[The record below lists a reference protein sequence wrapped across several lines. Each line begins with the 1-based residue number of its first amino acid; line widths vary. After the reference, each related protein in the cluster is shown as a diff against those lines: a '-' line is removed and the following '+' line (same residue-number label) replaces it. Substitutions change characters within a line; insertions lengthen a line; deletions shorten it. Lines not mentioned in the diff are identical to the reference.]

1 MAIEYMNKIPE
12 WKNEGQKP
20 SEDLLAQGFRGGYKP
35 PAGVF
40 NWFWHLVSKSIAEIQ
55 GYLAEVSGRGI
66 VYEEETKTLSL
77 SGGGTS
83 GGGSSGGGGTSGYI
97 LPVATKS
104 RLGGVIIGEGI
115 SSEGDGRISPDYDSV
130 VAKVAE
136 SYEAITEDDIK
147 KAFEEEG

>member
-1 MAIEYMNKIPE
+1 MAIAFNNLLPE
-12 WKNEGQKP
+12 WKNNGTPP
-20 SEDLLAQGFRGGYKP
+20 SDNLKENGFQPGYKP
-35 PAGVF
+35 PAAVF
-40 NWFWHLVSKSIAEIQ
+40 NWFWSLVSKSIAEIQ
-55 GYLAEVSGRGI
+55 GYLDEVSGRGI

-83 GGGSSGGGGTSGYI
+83 GGGSYGGGEGYI

-147 KAFEEEG
+147 QAFEKEG

>member
-1 MAIEYMNKIPE
+1 MTQTENYRLNKPDYEDMADVAKL
-12 WKNEGQKP
+12 NENADIIDEALNEL
-20 SEDLLAQGFRGGYKP
+20 SE
-35 PAGVF
+35 
-40 NWFWHLVSKSIAEIQ
+40 
-55 GYLAEVSGRGI
+55 RGI
-66 VYEEETKTLSL
+66 IYEDETKTISL
-77 SGGGTS
+77 SGDGS
-83 GGGSSGGGGTSGYI
+83 GGSSFGGGTLGYI

-147 KAFEEEG
+147 QAFEEEG

>member
-1 MAIEYMNKIPE
+1 MDYSTNLKLR
-12 WKNEGQKP
+12 KP
-20 SEDLLAQGFRGGYKP
+20 FQEDYYD
-35 PAGVF
+35 VDDF
-40 NWFWHLVSKSIAEIQ
+40 NANADIIDEALT
-55 GYLAEVSGRGI
+55 EVSGRGI
-66 VYEEETKTLSL
+66 VYEGETKTLSL
-77 SGGGTS
+77 SGGGTLGGGSS
-83 GGGSSGGGGTSGYI
+83 GGGSSGGGEGYI

-147 KAFEEEG
+147 QAFEKEG